1 MAPRKEQ
8 PVKLSL
14 DFIKE
19 NIREAIT
26 LKQAILETP
35 PLLEAIHTVSERCLE
50 ALRGGNKI
58 LFAGNGG
65 SAGDA
70 QHLAAELVGRYKLD
84 RPGLPAVAL
93 TTDTSMLTA
102 IANDYGY
109 EQVFARQVEANGCAG
124 DVFFG
129 ITTSGNSRNVLA
141 AIEKAKQKNIVTV
154 GLAGSGGAIQ
164 NSCDYCIS
172 VPSNDTARIQECH
185 IMIGQ
190 IICGYIENSLFARQ

>member
-1 MAPRKEQ
+1 MTH
-8 PVKLSL
+8 LSL
-14 DFIKE
+14 DFIKA
-19 NIREAIT
+19 NIQEAIV
-26 LKQAILETP
+26 LKQAILETQ
-35 PLLEAIHTVSERCLE
+35 PLLETIHKVSERCLE
-50 ALRGGNKI
+50 ALRQGNKI

-84 RPGLPAVAL
+84 RPGLPAIAL

-102 IANDYGY
+102 IGNDYGY
-109 EQVFARQVEANGCAG
+109 EQVFARQLDANGRAG

-129 ITTSGNSRNVLA
+129 ITTSGNSKNVLA
-141 AIEKAKQKNIVTV
+141 AIKKAKEKNIVTV

-172 VPSNDTARIQECH
+172 VPSTDTARIQECH

-190 IICGYIENSLFARQ
+190 IICGYIETTLFGR